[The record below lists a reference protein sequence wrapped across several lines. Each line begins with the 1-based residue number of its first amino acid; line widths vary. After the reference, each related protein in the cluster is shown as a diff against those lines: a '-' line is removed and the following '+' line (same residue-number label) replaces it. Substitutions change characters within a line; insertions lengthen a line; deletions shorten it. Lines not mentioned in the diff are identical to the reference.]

1 MISGRNRRII
11 NAIQKLNPEYET
23 LNDLFGMARA
33 VFEEDDMELPYA
45 LKLTKYVK
53 DMISYLPSSNSLNE
67 LYWNI
72 LLWEAPYHFES
83 FLLYMEKNRPF
94 KKKFYEPRAKTLK
107 IVVDDLQDLEDGV
120 IEFYGLSMPPRVGKS
135 TICIFFL
142 AWIIGR
148 RPDSH
153 NAMSGHSGILA
164 DGFFSEVFNLT
175 TSEDYTFSE
184 IFPDVKLESKSA
196 EKNELNYNTPDRFST
211 LTCRGIDGT
220 WTGGVDIS
228 EDGYLYVDDLIRDRK
243 ESLSPRRLESRYQD
257 YLNVL
262 VDRKNDGSKELMVG
276 TRWNVMDPL
285 GRVEKEYKND
295 PRYRFR
301 KIPALNEK
309 GESNF
314 DYPVNGFS
322 TQYYLDMKKKLDK
335 NEWEAKFMQ
344 RPFVREGLLFPAD
357 SLRYY
362 NGILPEG
369 DHRIASA
376 CDVAWGGGD
385 SLSMPIGY
393 EYENGDVYIPAWIF
407 NKGKK
412 EVTLPLVIGKIM
424 GEKIRQIQFEA
435 NNGGDM
441 YRKYVDEK
449 LQEMGY
455 KCSTTDKKAP
465 GNLEKMSKIIAYSG
479 YIQQHFIFLEPELQD
494 EEYGDAMDELCM
506 TVQIGQNE
514 HDDAADGLTQ
524 LAMALEGELYAQCEA
539 MERPF

>member
-393 EYENGDVYIPAWIF
+393 EYENGDVYIPSWIF

-449 LQEMGY
+449 LKDMGY

-479 YIQQHFIFLEPELQD
+479 YIQEHFVFLAPELQD
-494 EEYGDAMDELCM
+494 EEYSEAMDELCM

-514 HDDAADGLTQ
+514 HDDAADGITQ
-524 LAMALEGELYAQCEA
+524 LAMALEGEIYAQCEA